1 MSYIVFDPFVE
12 LFITLCIVVNTL
24 FMALVHHDMDIS
36 MQNTLDIG
44 NYVSL
49 YFIRF
54 RYNKYMSQHHQG
66 PMIIYIDSFRLI
78 SKMIGIKLKIL
89 LYRGFKHCVNK
100 VCCFAIKSRYLEFQE
115 NTKIN
120 LFEKLLGQFVM
131 HKWKIFSV

>member
-49 YFIRF
+49 YVIMLKWNN
-54 RYNKYMSQHHQG
+54 YNDIHANHQG
-66 PMIIYIDSFRLI
+66 PMMF
-78 SKMIGIKLKIL
+78 
-89 LYRGFKHCVNK
+89 
-100 VCCFAIKSRYLEFQE
+100 
-115 NTKIN
+115 
-120 LFEKLLGQFVM
+120 
-131 HKWKIFSV
+131 

>member
-49 YFIRF
+49 YGITFN
-54 RYNKYMSQHHQG
+54 YNKYLSQNHQG
-66 PMIIYIDSFRLI
+66 PMMFQIDILRPI
-78 SKMIGIKLKIL
+78 SKMIDIKLKVL
-89 LYRGFKHCVNK
+89 PYRGFKHCVSK
-100 VCCFAIKSRYLEFQE
+100 VCSFAIKSRYLEF
-115 NTKIN
+115 
-120 LFEKLLGQFVM
+120 
-131 HKWKIFSV
+131 

>member
-49 YFIRF
+49 YVIIL
-54 RYNKYMSQHHQG
+54 KYKKYLSQ
-66 PMIIYIDSFRLI
+66 DSIRLI
-78 SKMIGIKLKIL
+78 SKMIGIKLKIF
-89 LYRGFKHCVNK
+89 LYHGFRHYLSK
-100 VCCFAIKSRYLEFQE
+100 VYCFAMKSSYLEFQE
-115 NTKIN
+115 NAKMN
-120 LFEKLLGQFVM
+120 FFKKLLGQFVM
-131 HKWKIFSV
+131 HKRKNFFRVIR